1 MSRGFLPYGR
11 QTIEDDDVAAVAAAL
26 RADFLTTGPL
36 VERFEQ
42 AFAERTGAKHAVACN
57 SGTAALHLA
66 ALALDLKPGAAAV
79 VPAMTFLATANVV
92 RMTGA
97 EVVFADVDPATG
109 LLSPETLE
117 AAFSRI
123 DNSRLP
129 ARAALPVHL
138 NGQVCDLAALAEV
151 ADRRNVQLVED
162 ACHALGVNKIG
173 TAQYSAAA
181 CFSTHPVKAVTTGEG
196 GVVTTRSAEM
206 ADRMRRLRS
215 HGMNRDSN
223 SFVERAEGFEGKNP
237 NPWYYEMTEM
247 GWNYRLPDILCAL
260 GLAQLSKLERFHER
274 RRELAARYDKLLAP
288 LSPAIRPVSRGNV
301 EHGWHLYVIHVDFR
315 ALGTTRAEF
324 MNALRDA
331 GIGSQVHYVPLHRQ
345 PYYRD
350 RYGEIELPGADA
362 YYERCL
368 SIPLFPAM
376 RDDDVERVATALARL
391 ARGIAG

>member
-11 QTIEDDDVAAVAAAL
+11 QTIDDDDVAAVAEAL

-42 AFAERTGAKHAVACN
+42 AFAEKTGATHAVACN

-66 ALALDLKPGAAAV
+66 ALALDLKPGEAAV
-79 VPAMTFLATANVV
+79 IPAITFLATANVV

-117 AAFSRI
+117 TAFRRADRARQPIRAAF
-123 DNSRLP
+123 
-129 ARAALPVHL
+129 PVHL
-138 NGQVCDLAALAEV
+138 NGQLCEMAELAGVCGGRSV
-151 ADRRNVQLVED
+151 SLVED
-162 ACHALGVNKIG
+162 ACHALGVRNVG
-173 TAQYSAAA
+173 AALQSAAA
-181 CFSTHPVKAVTTGEG
+181 CFSTHPVKAITTGEG
-196 GVVTTRSAEM
+196 GVVTTRSAET
-206 ADRMRRLRS
+206 AERMRRLRS

-223 SFVERAEGFEGKNP
+223 GFVDRELGFAGVTA
-237 NPWYYEMTEM
+237 NPWYYEMAEI

-260 GLAQLSKLERFHER
+260 GIAQLAKLERFHER

-288 LSPAIRPVSRGNV
+288 LSPAIRPVSRGNT
-301 EHGWHLYVIHVDFR
+301 EHGWHLYVIHVDFA
-315 ALGTTRAEF
+315 ALGTTRAKF
-324 MNALRDA
+324 MNALREA
-331 GIGSQVHYVPLHRQ
+331 GIGSQVHYIPLHRQ

-350 RYGEIELPGADA
+350 RYGDIELPGADA

-368 SIPLFPAM
+368 SIPLFPTM
-376 RDDDVERVATALARL
+376 QDDDVERVAAALKRL
-391 ARGIAG
+391 AG

>member
-123 DNSRLP
+123 DNSRLS

-138 NGQVCDLAALAEV
+138 NGQVCDLAALAEI
-151 ADRRNVQLVED
+151 ADPRSVQLVED

-173 TAQYSAAA
+173 AARYSAAA

-206 ADRMRRLRS
+206 AERMRRLRS

-223 SFVERAEGFEGKNP
+223 SFVDRAEGFEGKNP

-274 RRELAARYDKLLAP
+274 RRELAARYDNLLAP
-288 LSPAIRPVSRGNV
+288 LSPVIHPVSRGNV
-301 EHGWHLYVIHVDFR
+301 EHGWHLYVIHVDFP
-315 ALGTTRAEF
+315 ALGMTRADF

-350 RYGEIELPGADA
+350 RYGDIALPGADA

-368 SIPLFPAM
+368 SIPLFPTM
-376 RDDDVERVATALARL
+376 RDDDVERVTAALARL
-391 ARGIAG
+391 AG